1 MYTAVLVD
9 DEELSLSELG
19 FILEEF
25 PDIKVLN
32 SFTDPFDALKGIKK
46 IKPDIVFLDI
56 SMPCM
61 NGMEIAQGLL
71 NSGAEP
77 WFVFVTAH
85 NDYALKA
92 FDVEA
97 VDYIIKPFSLRRIEK
112 ALERI
117 RKRSK
122 DRSVIHTPPDFN
134 WIPVEDRGSIKL
146 LNIDEICYCSVED
159 KRTYVNTVKN
169 RYPTEPTL
177 AKIEERFRH
186 KSLFRCHKSFIVNL
200 DFVEK
205 IIPMF
210 NQNFI
215 IRLKGFKEEI
225 PVSRHYA
232 KKLKLLLGV

>member
-25 PDIKVLN
+25 PDVKVIG
-32 SFTDPFDALKGIKK
+32 SFTDPFDALREMKRL
-46 IKPDIVFLDI
+46 KPDIAFLDV

-61 NGMEIAQGLL
+61 NGMEVVQGLL
-71 NSGAEP
+71 DSGVQP
-77 WFVFVTAH
+77 WVIFVTAH

-97 VDYIIKPFSLRRIEK
+97 VDYIIKPFSKKRIGK
-112 ALERI
+112 ALDRI
-117 RKRSK
+117 RRRTEEREVSP
-122 DRSVIHTPPDFN
+122 TPADFN
-134 WIPVEDRGSIKL
+134 WIPVDDRGSIRL
-146 LNIDEICYCSVED
+146 VNIDAICYCSVED
-159 KRTYVNTVKN
+159 KKTFVNTMGK

-177 AKIEERFRH
+177 AKIEERFMQR
-186 KSLFRCHKSFIVNL
+186 SLFRCHKSFIVNL
-200 DFVEK
+200 DYVEK

-210 NQNFI
+210 NQNFVI
-215 IRLKGFKEEI
+215 ILKGTEEEI

-232 KKLKLLLGV
+232 KNLKTLLGL